1 MSGITINL
9 YFIKIYL
16 IYIKYYCHV
25 HVDYVGTLEQDALK
39 KVELL
44 EEYTIQCDNRDN
56 YFEQN
61 EIYLFG

>member
-1 MSGITINL
+1 M
-9 YFIKIYL
+9 
-16 IYIKYYCHV
+16 

-61 EIYLFG
+61 EIYLFGWYMFL